1 MAVNVEVL
9 RGKVESNASVLKR
22 FSRRVQES
30 GVVVRLKGER
40 YLERE
45 KSRNHRRVKKLGSI
59 ARKTERGATRGD
71 DRFSEAAMED
81 RKKEGY
87 F

>member
-59 ARKTERGATRGD
+59 ARKTEREKLIKLGKIKVTPRGP
-71 DRFSEAAMED
+71 R
-81 RKKEGY
+81 R
-87 F
+87 

>member
-40 YLERE
+40 YLERT
-45 KSRNHRRVKKLGSI
+45 KSRNHYRTKKLGSLV
-59 ARKTERGATRGD
+59 RKTEREKLIKLGKIKVTPRRGGGQA
-71 DRFSEAAMED
+71 R
-81 RKKEGY
+81 
-87 F
+87 